1 MSPRFS
7 EKLSEQYSRHRLPIY
22 ISLALATLVVVVF
35 FYPHPT
41 VSHYK
46 YEQGRPWNYAQLIA
60 PFDVPIRPDSAT
72 VAARVDSIDRAFVP
86 VYSRID
92 VSADSMARAIRQRID
107 NADVQIELDDLSYD
121 SEGMYVSLARM
132 LNAAYDR
139 GVLTDSLP
147 ESAATQNRGEIR
159 YYRAERGSDGKQQ
172 AILVKQ
178 STAGMLTNAR
188 LLSRIDSLA
197 QRYNC
202 LRRAKSAGLEAVV
215 RPNLYCDVTES
226 ERLLENERALQ
237 SLDMGMIQRGQTII
251 NKGTIITAQDYTNL
265 RTYEK
270 MLQEQRDKTL
280 RNDLLITLGQALYV
294 AMLLLAFMY
303 YVYIFARKTV
313 YGSMRSVVF
322 LLLLITLF
330 FIFVVACDK
339 WMTGPGIYMV
349 PLPLVAVLVLM
360 FFDARLALMT
370 SFTCVMLCAG
380 LASFPLEYIALQFV
394 GICAAIYSVGR
405 LERRSQLFR
414 ASLYVAVSYWVTY
427 MALELMHNG
436 SFDDFSWYAM
446 AALGINALLISLA
459 YVLMLPVE
467 RVFGFVSDLTLIE
480 LTDVNSPVLRSLSEE
495 CPGTFQHSVSV
506 GTLAT
511 DAARAVGA
519 DVLLVRAGAM
529 YHDIGKMS
537 NPIFFTENQH
547 GVNPHDGLT
556 PERSAKIITGH
567 VPEGLR
573 RADKAGLPAV
583 IKDFIREHHGR
594 GMAKYF
600 YITACQQA
608 GDRPVDPEPYT
619 YIGPNPQSVETSI
632 LMMADSVEAAS
643 RSLTEHTPAAISAL
657 VDKIIDGQIADGL
670 HSESNLTYR
679 DVPAIKAAFVKRLR
693 TMYHSRIAYPEA
705 PKRPK
710 PTDNNSAAKTL

>member
-1 MSPRFS
+1 MKSKFS
-7 EKLSEQYSRHRLPIY
+7 GKISSLYRRHQLPIY
-22 ISLALATLVVVVF
+22 ITLALLTLAAVVWL
-35 FYPHPT
+35 YPHPT

-72 VAARVDSIDRAFVP
+72 MAARIDSIDEAFVP
-86 VYSRID
+86 VYTRIE
-92 VSADSMARAIRQRID
+92 VNADSMARVIRKRI
-107 NADVQIELDDLSYD
+107 NEANVPLELDDLSYD
-121 SEGMYVSLARM
+121 PDSLFGRLIKL
-132 LNAAYDR
+132 LNAAYDA

-147 ESAATQNRGEIR
+147 VSAATQNRGEIR
-159 YYRAERGSDGKQQ
+159 YYRAERGKDGKQQ

-178 STAGMLTNAR
+178 STAGMMTCAQLIAH
-188 LLSRIDSLA
+188 IDSLA
-197 QRYNC
+197 QRYNG
-202 LRRAKSAGLEAVV
+202 LRRAQSAGLEAVV
-215 RPNLYCDVTES
+215 RPNLFCDVTES

-251 NKGTIITAQDYTNL
+251 NKGTVITAQDYTNL

-270 MLQEQRDKTL
+270 MLQEQRDKTR
-280 RNDLLITLGQALYV
+280 RNDILITLGQALYV
-294 AMLLLAFMY
+294 ALLLMAFLY
-303 YVYIFARKTV
+303 YVHSFARKEV
-313 YGSMRSVVF
+313 YDSIRAVVY
-322 LLLLITLF
+322 LLALITLF
-330 FIFVVACDK
+330 FVAVVLSDRLI
-339 WMTGPGIYMV
+339 TNGGIYLV
-349 PLPLVAVLVLM
+349 PLPLLAVLVLI

-370 SFTCVMLCAG
+370 SFTCVMLCGG
-380 LASFPLEYIALQFV
+380 LASFPLEYIAIQFT
-394 GICAAIYSVGR
+394 GISAAVYSVGN

-414 ASLYVAVSYWVTY
+414 ASLYVGLAYWITYVS
-427 MALELMHNG
+427 LQLMHNG
-436 SFDDFSWYAM
+436 SFEDFSWYAVGIL
-446 AALGINALLISLA
+446 ALSAILTSLA
-459 YVLMLPVE
+459 YVMMLPVE
-467 RVFGFVSDLTLIE
+467 RLFGFVSDFTLIE
-480 LTDVNSPVLRSLSEE
+480 LTDVNTPLIHALSEE

-556 PERSAKIITGH
+556 PERSAQIITGH

-573 RADKAGLPAV
+573 RADKAGLPEQ
-583 IKDFIREHHGR
+583 IKKFISEHHGR

-600 YITACQQA
+600 YITACRQA
-608 GDRPVDPEPYT
+608 GDAYVDPEPYT

-643 RSLTEHTPAAISAL
+643 RSLKEHTPQAITEL

-670 HSESNLTYR
+670 HNESTLSYR
-679 DVPAIKAAFVKRLR
+679 DVPVIKAAFVKRLR

-705 PKRPK
+705 PARKNAPK
-710 PTDNNSAAKTL
+710 

>member
-1 MSPRFS
+1 MSPRFT
-7 EKLSEQYSRHRLPIY
+7 EKLSAQYSRHRLPIY

-251 NKGTIITAQDYTNL
+251 NKGTIITAQNYTNL

-360 FFDARLALMT
+360 
-370 SFTCVMLCAG
+370 
-380 LASFPLEYIALQFV
+380 Y
-394 GICAAIYSVGR
+394 
-405 LERRSQLFR
+405 
-414 ASLYVAVSYWVTY
+414 
-427 MALELMHNG
+427 
-436 SFDDFSWYAM
+436 
-446 AALGINALLISLA
+446 
-459 YVLMLPVE
+459 
-467 RVFGFVSDLTLIE
+467 
-480 LTDVNSPVLRSLSEE
+480 
-495 CPGTFQHSVSV
+495 
-506 GTLAT
+506 
-511 DAARAVGA
+511 
-519 DVLLVRAGAM
+519 
-529 YHDIGKMS
+529 
-537 NPIFFTENQH
+537 
-547 GVNPHDGLT
+547 
-556 PERSAKIITGH
+556 
-567 VPEGLR
+567 
-573 RADKAGLPAV
+573 
-583 IKDFIREHHGR
+583 
-594 GMAKYF
+594 
-600 YITACQQA
+600 
-608 GDRPVDPEPYT
+608 
-619 YIGPNPQSVETSI
+619 
-632 LMMADSVEAAS
+632 
-643 RSLTEHTPAAISAL
+643 
-657 VDKIIDGQIADGL
+657 
-670 HSESNLTYR
+670 
-679 DVPAIKAAFVKRLR
+679 
-693 TMYHSRIAYPEA
+693 
-705 PKRPK
+705 
-710 PTDNNSAAKTL
+710 